1 MSSIFLISLV
11 RGSRLYKF
19 AHSLYNRLLYIQQIL
34 IILLYEHYI
43 HNTTKLSLL
52 SDLAKT
58 FMKPTHSSH
67 MPLWLSLIL
76 TLSMVIIVRETAVV
90 LCQLAGIEKAANIVG
105 LLAMFSIL
113 MVWRLVK
120 GLPGWLTQASN
131 TLLVDS
137 GFAFLP
143 VSAGAGLLL
152 FALGD
157 ELWGVMITMLISTL
171 IPMWGLAL
179 LANRWLN
186 SRDHNAHSD
195 HTPINEQKGQP

>member
-1 MSSIFLISLV
+1 
-11 RGSRLYKF
+11 
-19 AHSLYNRLLYIQQIL
+19 
-34 IILLYEHYI
+34 
-43 HNTTKLSLL
+43 
-52 SDLAKT
+52 
-58 FMKPTHSSH
+58 MKPAHSSH
-67 MPLWLSLIL
+67 LPLWISLIL
-76 TLSMVIIVRETAVV
+76 TLIMVIVVRETAVV

-105 LLAMFSIL
+105 LVAMFVIL
-113 MVWRLVK
+113 MIWRLLK
-120 GLPGWLTQASN
+120 GLPNWLTQASN

-157 ELWGVMITMLISTL
+157 ELLGVMVTMIVSTL

-186 SRDHNAHSD
+186 QDANADSG
-195 HTPINEQKGQP
+195 TTNQQKKQP

>member
-1 MSSIFLISLV
+1 
-11 RGSRLYKF
+11 
-19 AHSLYNRLLYIQQIL
+19 
-34 IILLYEHYI
+34 
-43 HNTTKLSLL
+43 
-52 SDLAKT
+52 
-58 FMKPTHSSH
+58 
-67 MPLWLSLIL
+67 
-76 TLSMVIIVRETAVV
+76 MVIVVRETAVV

-105 LLAMFSIL
+105 LVAMFVIL
-113 MVWRLVK
+113 MIWRLLK
-120 GLPGWLTQASN
+120 GLPNWLTQASN

-157 ELWGVMITMLISTL
+157 ELLGVMVTMIVSTL

-186 SRDHNAHSD
+186 QDANADSG
-195 HTPINEQKGQP
+195 TTNQQKEQP

>member
-1 MSSIFLISLV
+1 
-11 RGSRLYKF
+11 
-19 AHSLYNRLLYIQQIL
+19 
-34 IILLYEHYI
+34 
-43 HNTTKLSLL
+43 
-52 SDLAKT
+52 
-58 FMKPTHSSH
+58 MKPAHSSH
-67 MPLWLSLIL
+67 LPLWISLIL
-76 TLSMVIIVRETAVV
+76 TLTMVIVVRETAVV

-105 LLAMFSIL
+105 LVAMFVIL
-113 MVWRLVK
+113 MIWRLLE
-120 GLPGWLTQASN
+120 GLPNWLTQASN

-157 ELWGVMITMLISTL
+157 ELLGVMVTMIVSTL

-186 SRDHNAHSD
+186 QDANADSG
-195 HTPINEQKGQP
+195 TTNQQKEQP

>member
-1 MSSIFLISLV
+1 
-11 RGSRLYKF
+11 
-19 AHSLYNRLLYIQQIL
+19 
-34 IILLYEHYI
+34 
-43 HNTTKLSLL
+43 
-52 SDLAKT
+52 
-58 FMKPTHSSH
+58 MKSVHSSH
-67 MPLWLSLIL
+67 LPLWISLIL
-76 TLSMVIIVRETAVV
+76 TLTMVIVVRETAVV

-105 LLAMFSIL
+105 LVAMFVIL
-113 MVWRLVK
+113 MIWRLLK
-120 GLPGWLTQASN
+120 GLPNWLTQASN

-157 ELWGVMITMLISTL
+157 ELLGVMVTMIVSTL

-186 SRDHNAHSD
+186 QDANADSG
-195 HTPINEQKGQP
+195 TTNQQKEQP